1 MKGMKKIILIPL
13 LLSVF
18 LLSGC
23 MIHFNFNGND
33 TSKPEIQSENTQNAN
48 TTIKNMSIYIPERF
62 EKNENNSALYSYY
75 DSELGESL
83 NIYVSVRYFDT
94 IEEEIKD
101 IYSSVDATTEYKTYS
116 GYDIA
121 VTEYKDYNK
130 SGFNLFHK
138 TYDFF
143 VDDKIYEVTFASPFG
158 TFSDDEIIKTIS
170 FK

>member
-1 MKGMKKIILIPL
+1 MRGMKKLILIPL

-23 MIHFNFNGND
+23 MIHFNFNGNN
-33 TSKPEIQSENTQNAN
+33 TSKPEIQSENTQNEN
-48 TTIKNMSIYIPERF
+48 TTIENMNIYIPERF
-62 EKNENNSALYSYY
+62 ESQGNNSYY
-75 DSELGESL
+75 DSEKDESL
-83 NIYVSVRYFDT
+83 TIYVGNRYFDT

-101 IYSSVDATTEYKTYS
+101 IYSSVDATTEYKTYLS
-116 GYDIA
+116 YDVA

-130 SGFNLFHK
+130 PGFNLFHK

-143 VDDKIYEVTFASPFG
+143 VDDKIYEVTFANPFG
-158 TFSDDEIIKTIS
+158 TFSDDEIIKTIT

>member
-1 MKGMKKIILIPL
+1 MKSIKKLIIPL
-13 LLSVF
+13 LLLVF

-23 MIHFNFNGND
+23 MIHFDTNGND
-33 TSKPEIQSENTQNAN
+33 TPKPEIQSESAQNSN
-48 TTIKNMSIYIPERF
+48 TTIENMNIYIPERF
-62 EKNENNSALYSYY
+62 ESKWNNSYY
-75 DSELGESL
+75 DSEKAESL
-83 NIYVSVRYFDT
+83 NIYISVRYFDT

-138 TYDFF
+138 SYDFF

-158 TFSDDEIIKTIS
+158 TFSDKEIINTIS
-170 FK
+170 FN

>member
-1 MKGMKKIILIPL
+1 MRGMKKIILIPL

-23 MIHFNFNGND
+23 MIHFDTNGND
-33 TSKPEIQSENTQNAN
+33 TPKPEIQSESTQNSN
-48 TTIKNMSIYIPERF
+48 TTIENMNIYIPERF
-62 EKNENNSALYSYY
+62 ESQGNNSYY
-75 DSELGESL
+75 DSEKAESL
-83 NIYVSVRYFDT
+83 NIYVSVRYFDN

-116 GYDIA
+116 GYDVA

-158 TFSDDEIIKTIS
+158 TFSDNEIIKTIS